1 MRERSSTTKGRFER
15 LPFAFLAIVF
25 STTAF
30 SPIAQADNL
39 LGLVDKAK
47 SNDPAFLA
55 ASHKRSADREVF
67 KQARARMLPTIS
79 YQYEDKDTDQTIVS
93 ADNTVFAQGSETFGT
108 TSEGFTLNQPLFDYE
123 IWARF
128 KQSRSTQSRADADFQ
143 LAEQELL
150 MRASEAYFLALE
162 KADQLATVQDEKDA
176 LQGHLKLAK
185 KKNQAGLG
193 RLVDVD
199 GAEARYLEA
208 VAKEI
213 ELQSRFI
220 DSRYAIAEL
229 TGALP
234 GDLNTLSQAMA
245 FQSPEPA
252 NADVWVDLART
263 TNPQILS
270 REYALEEAS
279 QEVKAQRGGHYPT
292 VDLTYTDGSEE
303 TGGSLFGGGSEVETN
318 ELVLR
323 VNVPIFQGLGVR
335 SKVKQAVENQFR
347 AEDELRR
354 EQRENEREVRD
365 AFQRINASIVQAKAL
380 AQSVAAQKRLLKLK
394 TNGYSSGRYNILEV
408 LDAQKDLSSVSQAYT
423 KSRYDYVLN
432 TLRLK
437 FAAGNLAYGDIERI
451 DSWLLQ

>member
-1 MRERSSTTKGRFER
+1 MATWATKR
-15 LPFAFLAIVF
+15 LSIGLLAIVVT
-25 STTAF
+25 SIVTSTAF
-30 SPIAQADNL
+30 SPLSQADDL

-47 SNDPAFLA
+47 LNDPAYLA
-55 ASHKRSADREVF
+55 ASHKRSADSEVF
-67 KQARARMLPTIS
+67 KQARARMLPTLS

-93 ADNTVFAQGSETFGT
+93 ADNTVFASEGDSSFDT

-123 IWARF
+123 IWSRF
-128 KQSRSTQSRADADFQ
+128 KQSRSTRDRADADFM

-150 MRASEAYFLALE
+150 MRASEAYFLTLE

-176 LQGHLKLAK
+176 LKGHLKLAK
-185 KKNQAGLG
+185 KRNEAGLG
-193 RLVDVD
+193 RMVDVD
-199 GAEARYLEA
+199 GAQARYLEA

-213 ELQSRFI
+213 ELQSRLI

-234 GDLNTLSQAMA
+234 GDLNMLSEAMA
-245 FQSPEPA
+245 FQAPEPA
-252 NADVWVDLART
+252 SADVWVDLART
-263 TNPQILS
+263 TNAQILS
-270 REYALEEAS
+270 RQYALEEAK
-279 QEVKAQRGGHYPT
+279 QEVKAQRAGHYPR

-303 TGGSLFGGGSEVETN
+303 TGGSLFGGGSEVETS

-323 VNVPIFQGLGVR
+323 VNVPLFQGLGVR

-347 AEDELRR
+347 AQDELRR

-380 AQSVAAQKRLLKLK
+380 AQSVEAQKRLLKLK
-394 TNGYSSGRYNILEV
+394 SNGYSSGRYNILEV

-437 FAAGNLAYGDIERI
+437 FATGSLAYGDIERI
-451 DSWLLQ
+451 DSWLHQ